1 MYSMRNQIRTVGDS
15 KQSKDDDFMRMC
27 MELLNRL
34 QFVNINTYNRNV
46 STNTNTKKIK
56 MKTKIKLE
64 QVHGTVKS
72 VASSRQLLRSAPHA
86 SFYSSKWVAFNVNHT
101 AAMMMM
107 MMVMMMMMMM
117 MMA

>member
-1 MYSMRNQIRTVGDS
+1 
-15 KQSKDDDFMRMC
+15 MC

-34 QFVNINTYNRNV
+34 QFVNRNTYNTNV
-46 STNTNTKKIK
+46 NTNTNTKKIK

-64 QVHGTVKS
+64 QVHGAVKS

-86 SFYSSKWVAFNVNHT
+86 SFYSSKWVAFNVNHS

-107 MMVMMMMMMM
+107 MM
-117 MMA
+117 MA

>member
-15 KQSKDDDFMRMC
+15 KQSKDDDFMRTCIRVFWWDTLMC

-34 QFVNINTYNRNV
+34 QFVNRNTY
-46 STNTNTKKIK
+46 KYKYKIKIK

-64 QVHGTVKS
+64 QVHGAVKS

-86 SFYSSKWVAFNVNHT
+86 LLLL
-101 AAMMMM
+101 AASGWRLT
-107 MMVMMMMMMM
+107 
-117 MMA
+117 